1 MVASRRD
8 SEPDDHRERVWNDE
22 GQYEHVLEKPPRAW
36 CRDRLVDSEEDCRG
50 AGMTLDGSEELRLLA
65 EIARWTREAA
75 LPVVR
80 ERVERLVD
88 SDSKKRV
95 YEAIAEGGANMT
107 AIEKSTGV
115 NHTEARK
122 WIDEWEAEGIAV
134 PD

>member
-1 MVASRRD
+1 MS
-8 SEPDDHRERVWNDE
+8 
-22 GQYEHVLEKPPRAW
+22 
-36 CRDRLVDSEEDCRG
+36 
-50 AGMTLDGSEELRLLA
+50 LDGSEELRLLS

-88 SDSKKRV
+88 SDPKKRV
-95 YEAIAEGGANMT
+95 YDAMAEGAANVT

-134 PD
+134 PDARPPKAMFTLRELGISPPPARTPRRRASAK